1 MNIISVGGSPAGLFF
16 DILMKRRDP
25 AHRITV
31 IERHAAVEQNYQL
44 TWPDQYGAVAQY
56 RPR

>member
-1 MNIISVGGSPAGLFF
+1 MNIVSVGGGPAGLFF
-16 DILMKRRDP
+16 AILMKRRDP

-44 TWPDQYGAVAQY
+44 TWPDQYGAVAQ
-56 RPR
+56 